1 MAEKNGSHVHNTNA
15 WKKAVD
21 EQAARFESMQQE
33 YVKIEAKGFEQA
45 REAIDESAKIMKA
58 GFDLYADLTSAWRQ
72 LAVEA
77 MRRGTDMM
85 VPKV

>member
-1 MAEKNGSHVHNTNA
+1 MADKNTSHLHNNNT
-15 WKKAVD
+15 WKKSIED
-21 EQAARFESMQQE
+21 QTARFESMQQE

-58 GFDLYADLTSAWRQ
+58 GFDLYSDLTSAWRQ
-72 LAVEA
+72 LAIEA
-77 MRRGTDMM
+77 MRRGSDMM